1 MEPIVSVPRATETS
15 PPPTTAPEPPLD
27 PPHVRVRS
35 CGFLAM
41 PKNALLVV
49 APSAASAML
58 RVATMSAP
66 APRSARTTGASS
78 DEMMCDLAPTPADH
92 AVPRTA
98 MLALTATDTPC
109 NAPGTEPGNMPGN
122 APGTTADVGT
132 SSMTAPSS
140 RPRTSRAERTAS
152 GGGTGVGVADTAQPR
167 RSIRRIGFWR
177 RSTSVRGEVAPGST
191 SVTPT
196 RTPSRC
202 ANIAS

>member
-58 RVATMSAP
+58 SVATMSAP

-98 MLALTATDTPC
+98 MLALTATDTP
-109 NAPGTEPGNMPGN
+109 GNT
-122 APGTTADVGT
+122 PGTTADVGT

-152 GGGTGVGVADTAQPR
+152 GDGTGVGVADTAQPR

-177 RSTSVRGEVAPGST
+177 RSTSVRGDVAPGST

-196 RTPSRC
+196 RTLSRC